1 MLEPSI
7 QKNDYKARWL
17 IGVFSTIVF
26 CVIVALGKFK
36 LTQVNLGFNP
46 DVFAKLS
53 AIINVFVA
61 ILLVAA
67 LIAVKSK
74 KYLLHKRIMLSA
86 LLLSV
91 LFLVCY
97 IGHNLFAGETK
108 FGGVGAIRT
117 FYFVLL
123 ITHILLAA
131 VMLPIILF
139 TAYRGLTGEFE
150 KHKKLARMTWPL
162 WLYIAVSGPVVY
174 WLISPYYR

>member
-17 IGVFSTIVF
+17 IGIFSTIVF

-46 DVFAKLS
+46 HVFAKLS

-150 KHKKLARMTWPL
+150 KHKKLAR
-162 WLYIAVSGPVVY
+162 
-174 WLISPYYR
+174 

>member
-17 IGVFSTIVF
+17 IGIFSTIVF

-46 DVFAKLS
+46 HVFAKLS

-150 KHKKLARMTWPL
+150 KHKKLARITWPL

>member
-46 DVFAKLS
+46 HVFAKLS